1 MPVLECARFLG
12 GLREFKIADRC
23 GLGLYMMRILMK
35 LVRQKRSSGYN
46 EMSYLV
52 LGTIQHNEYDS
63 PGEKIKGQIKD

>member
-1 MPVLECARFLG
+1 
-12 GLREFKIADRC
+12 
-23 GLGLYMMRILMK
+23 MK

-63 PGEKIKGQIKD
+63 PGEKTKGQIKD